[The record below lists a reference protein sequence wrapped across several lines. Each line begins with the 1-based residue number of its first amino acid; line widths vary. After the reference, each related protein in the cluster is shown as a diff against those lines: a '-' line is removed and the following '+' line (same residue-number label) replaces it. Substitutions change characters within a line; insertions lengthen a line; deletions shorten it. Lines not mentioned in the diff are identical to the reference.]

1 MSFNGQSIA
10 ITGASSGLGLHLA
23 REFATQGARVAM
35 MARDEA
41 RLKKAGAE
49 CGGDTL
55 LFPGDVTS
63 ETDCKNFIAKVTSEF
78 GALDHLIANAGQSM
92 WTRFED
98 VEDLSLY
105 RRLLEVNFL
114 GAVHCVHPALPAL
127 KKSRGQVVVISSIQ
141 AQIGVPFHSG
151 YGASKHALEGFI
163 DSLRY
168 ELEGTGINLLKVY
181 PHWIRGTNLRQHALG
196 PDATPM
202 GDRKRAHNSSGVTVE
217 KCSAAIQSAMARRR
231 PTLYVPWTLRYVQ
244 IIKNIFP
251 GFVRWTIRRKVG
263 GQK

>member
-23 REFATQGARVAM
+23 REFSAQGARVAM

-41 RLKKAGAE
+41 RLKKSGTE
-49 CGGDTL
+49 CDGDPL
-55 LFPGDVTS
+55 LFAGDVTS
-63 ETDCKNFIAKVTSEF
+63 ENDCKIFIEKVTAEF
-78 GALDHLIANAGQSM
+78 GGLDHLIANAGQSM
-92 WTRFED
+92 WAQFED
-98 VEDLSLY
+98 VEDLALY

-114 GAVHCVHPALPAL
+114 GAVHCIHPALAAL
-127 KKSRGQVVVISSIQ
+127 KKSSGQVVVVSSIQ
-141 AQIGVPFHSG
+141 AQVGVPFHSG

-163 DSLRY
+163 DALRC
-168 ELEGTGINLLKVY
+168 ELADTGINFLNAY

-196 PDATPM
+196 HDSEPM

-217 KCSAAIQSAMARRR
+217 ECAGAIQSAMARRR
-231 PTLYVPWTLRYVQ
+231 QTLYLPWTLRYVQ

-251 GFVRWTIRRKVG
+251 GFARWAIRRKVG